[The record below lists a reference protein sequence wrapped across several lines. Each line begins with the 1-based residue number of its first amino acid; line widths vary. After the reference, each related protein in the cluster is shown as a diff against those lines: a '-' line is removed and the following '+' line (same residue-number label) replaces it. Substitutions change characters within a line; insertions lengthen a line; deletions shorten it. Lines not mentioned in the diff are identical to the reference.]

1 MSVPKRLRK
10 KSRLEVF
17 RDSADLAEYVLK
29 ITSNEK
35 VFKPEYRVVTE
46 KIISATLD
54 ASRFIWCANE
64 IRIRK
69 DDPELYRERRRLQ
82 DMAMTALREQ
92 LYLIDL
98 AWDVMHLSE
107 RRAKYWIGKVVDLRA
122 KVDSWRESDARR
134 YRRL

>member
-35 VFKPEYRVVTE
+35 VFKPEHRVVTE

-69 DDPELYRERRRLQ
+69 DDPELCRL
-82 DMAMTALREQ
+82 
-92 LYLIDL
+92 Y
-98 AWDVMHLSE
+98 
-107 RRAKYWIGKVVDLRA
+107 K
-122 KVDSWRESDARR
+122 SDAADERHSVDPGCR
-134 YRRL
+134 TIYETKILDR

>member
-35 VFKPEYRVVTE
+35 AFTPEHRVVTA
-46 KIISATLD
+46 KTSSATLD